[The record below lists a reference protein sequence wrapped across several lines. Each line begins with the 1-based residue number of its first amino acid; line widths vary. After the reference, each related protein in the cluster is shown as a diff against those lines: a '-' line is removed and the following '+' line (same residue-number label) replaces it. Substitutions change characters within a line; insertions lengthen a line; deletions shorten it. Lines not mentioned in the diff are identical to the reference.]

1 MFGFISKIIVFLHVK
16 NVVELKQGEHIEEN
30 TLKNWLRLNEKASQI
45 MRQHLT
51 QRYTKVQVLSLAQLS
66 NFLSFKICTT
76 CAVSC
81 RDEWPV
87 HVQLHSWLPGG
98 LQVPHPPRIRWVEFY
113 TNTAV
118 KEIPGAILLLNGKL
132 WEFIIYICSSFPGF
146 KLCGSK
152 VVESRAKIRECR
164 LLTAGRYRYLYL
176 NELVH

>member
-30 TLKNWLRLNEKASQI
+30 TLKIGFDSMKRLHKLCANTWRKG
-45 MRQHLT
+45 T
-51 QRYTKVQVLSLAQLS
+51 YTKVQVLSLAQLS

-113 TNTAV
+113 KNTSV
-118 KEIPGAILLLNGKL
+118 KEIPGANLLSNGKL
-132 WEFIIYICSSFPGF
+132 WEFIIYLFIIPW
-146 KLCGSK
+146 L
-152 VVESRAKIRECR
+152 
-164 LLTAGRYRYLYL
+164 
-176 NELVH
+176 

>member
-1 MFGFISKIIVFLHVK
+1 MKRLHK
-16 NVVELKQGEHIEEN
+16 LCAN
-30 TLKNWLRLNEKASQI
+30 TWRKG
-45 MRQHLT
+45 T
-51 QRYTKVQVLSLAQLS
+51 GTYTKVQVLSLAQLS

-132 WEFIIYICSSFPGF
+132 WEFIIYICSSATLFHYFYLIYLSWYYIICLSNLSLNCETEKG
-146 KLCGSK
+146 KLK
-152 VVESRAKIRECR
+152 KFINTDLKKLRVTNVPA
-164 LLTAGRYRYLYL
+164 TL
-176 NELVH
+176 NWETKKNLKTFT